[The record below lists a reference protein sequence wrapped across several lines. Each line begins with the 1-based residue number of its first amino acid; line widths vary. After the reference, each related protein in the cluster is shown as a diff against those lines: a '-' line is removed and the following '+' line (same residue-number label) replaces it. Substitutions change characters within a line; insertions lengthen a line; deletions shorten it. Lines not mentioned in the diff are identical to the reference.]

1 MTRRSNNLAGVLALA
16 MISASSPAMSQQAGD
31 PPASTFGQGL
41 QESALGRAPGSMT
54 TQMPSDRPDLQ
65 GTIGNRPGPGTPR
78 VPFSITTP
86 ESSLAPPG
94 LERVLPLPELPI
106 AEMPLYG
113 PLELPT
119 DPDAPF
125 DPNALTLDQAIQRL
139 LEVNPTLQALAFE
152 LPQAEADVLTAGLRA
167 NPILFTDAQMIP
179 YEPFTDARPGGQ
191 TQYDLNISYPLD
203 LTGKRRAR
211 IRFAS
216 RVLSVIEAQ
225 YQDAVRR
232 EIDNLS
238 IAFVDVLAARETVRL
253 AEAGARGLESVL
265 ELTQTLQEQGL
276 QTEAD
281 VNRVRIQQTDAEI
294 ALADSEEA
302 LRRTKR
308 TLGSLLAIHPAEAET
323 MPVEGQLVDPI
334 PAPPTIEELTDLALA
349 ARPDLLAYRLGIDR
363 AKAQVD
369 LEVANR
375 LSDVFLLYQPFTYQD
390 NSPFDLPGA
399 TSWALGIT
407 IPLPVFNRNQG
418 NIQRAR
424 VNFSQSRSEYDAVVQ
439 QVVVEVRQAEREF
452 HTSRDVLRRVEAEQL
467 PAARQ
472 ILESTDRLFSSGE
485 IDAVAYL
492 NVRREYN
499 DVVRRWRDLL
509 VRHRRSM
516 LALNTAVGQR
526 VLP

>member
-1 MTRRSNNLAGVLALA
+1 MITRFTILGTVLMLAV
-16 MISASSPAMSQQAGD
+16 IPATHGAKAQQATE
-31 PPASTFGQGL
+31 PPTSFGQGL
-41 QESALGRAPGSMT
+41 QESTLGRAPGSMT
-54 TQMPSDRPDLQ
+54 TQMPSDRPGLE

-106 AEMPLYG
+106 AAMPLYG
-113 PLELPT
+113 TLELPT

-139 LEVNPTLQALAFE
+139 MEVNPTLRALSFE

-179 YEPFTDARPGGQ
+179 YQPYTDARPGGQ

-216 RVLSVIEAQ
+216 RVFSVIEAQ

-253 AEAGARGLESVL
+253 AEAGARGLERVL
-265 ELTQTLQEQGL
+265 ELTETLREQGL

-308 TLGSLLAIHPAEAET
+308 TLGSLLAIHPAEAED

-334 PAPPTIEELTDLALA
+334 AAPPTIEELTELALA

-424 VNFSQSRSEYDAVVQ
+424 VNFSQSRSEYDAIVQ
-439 QVVVEVRQAEREF
+439 QVVVEVRQAEQEF
-452 HTSRDVLRRVEAEQL
+452 HNSRSVLRRVEAEQL
-467 PAARQ
+467 PAAEQ

-499 DVVRRWRDLL
+499 DVIRRWRDLL